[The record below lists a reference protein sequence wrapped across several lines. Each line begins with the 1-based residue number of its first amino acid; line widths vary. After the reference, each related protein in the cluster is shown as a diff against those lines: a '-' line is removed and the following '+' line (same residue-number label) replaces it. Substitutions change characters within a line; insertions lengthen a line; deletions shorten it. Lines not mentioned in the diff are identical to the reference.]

1 MHSHRGAN
9 SVLTQSPFNHAKN
22 SHYDTVFQYLQDH
35 PSIASTLAIAILV
48 FVALTQSGSI
58 PATVARALWD
68 VTVYMTPS
76 RVVAALDTKATST
89 PIDESAGPMT
99 FEAKSEAMKRILRLD
114 NSSLSSLIPR
124 APTLPGFGTTLLGNK
139 DSLPPGLGNWD
150 NSCYQNSIIQ
160 GFASLESLATFLG
173 RNIDLFGAKG
183 TFSTHQALKG
193 IIERLNSPDSYGQR
207 LWTPADLKSM
217 SSWQQQ
223 DAQEYFSKVV
233 DQIDFEIQ
241 QATRKQTRNLGLKV
255 ASPQENVIGAGSTH
269 ETNSDTSVG
278 ARIAE
283 IRSFGNPLEGLLA
296 QRVGC
301 MQCGWTEGLSLIPFN
316 CLTVPLGAGFEHDVR
331 DCLQD
336 YMDLEPIEGVECA
349 KCTLLH
355 AQKQLQ
361 NLLEQIEEDKSLS
374 NTPDSPSVSA
384 ALKNSAQ
391 ERLKAVEEALEEEDF
406 TEKTLSKKCNIPSR
420 NRVSST
426 KSRQAVIA
434 RPPKCLV
441 VHINR
446 SLFDEMTGMLRKN
459 YAALKFPKI
468 LDMGEWCLGAA
479 AGSETWEMDPRES
492 MLAQAAKIADAHGQL
507 YELRAVITHYGRH
520 ENGHYICYRKYSS
533 DTFPADV
540 PESVIEQDGE
550 KQTTERWFRLSDEDV
565 QMVSESNVMA
575 QGGAFM
581 LFYEAVE
588 PSSLPAGTGEP
599 DFAEAENSVSTSS
612 AATEDMST
620 TSASTDDSQTSQT
633 TSVSTPE
640 KAELPVENAR
650 PVADVD

>member
-1 MHSHRGAN
+1 MHSHRGVN
-9 SVLTQSPFNHAKN
+9 GVLTQSPLNHAKN
-22 SHYDTVFQYLQDH
+22 NHYDTVFQYLQDH

-68 VTVYMTPS
+68 VIVYMTPS
-76 RVVAALDTKATST
+76 RVVAALDKKAKST

-99 FEAKSEAMKRILRLD
+99 FEAKSEAMKRILGLD
-114 NSSLSSLIPR
+114 NSSLSSLFPR
-124 APTLPGFGTTLLGNK
+124 APTLPGFEQYHTRVCFAGVARDLLGTEHRFIR
-139 DSLPPGLGNWD
+139 G
-150 NSCYQNSIIQ
+150 
-160 GFASLESLATFLG
+160 E
-173 RNIDLFGAKG
+173 GA
-183 TFSTHQALKG
+183 FSTHQALKG

-233 DQIDFEIQ
+233 DQIDYEIQ

-255 ASPQENVIGAGSTH
+255 ASPQENVIGAGSTPG
-269 ETNSDTSVG
+269 TSADASVG

-316 CLTVPLGAGFEHDVR
+316 CLTVPLGAGYEHDVR

-361 NLLEQIEEDKSLS
+361 NLLKQLEEDKSLS
-374 NTPDSPSVSA
+374 NTPDSPSVSE

-406 TEKTLSKKCNIPSR
+406 AEKTLSKKCNIPSK

-446 SLFDEMTGMLRKN
+446 SLFDDMTGMLRKN

-479 AGSETWEMDPRES
+479 AGQAGQNSETWDMDPRES
-492 MLAQAAKIADAHGQL
+492 MLAQADKIADAHGQL

-533 DTFPADV
+533 ETFPADV

-581 LFYEAVE
+581 LFYEAVDS
-588 PSSLPAGTGEP
+588 SSLPAETGEL
-599 DFAEAENSVSTSS
+599 DLAEMDNSVSTSS
-612 AATEDMST
+612 AVTPEDMSS
-620 TSASTDDSQTSQT
+620 TSTATDDTRTSQV

-640 KAELPVENAR
+640 KAELPVANAR
-650 PVADVD
+650 PASEVD